1 MRHARLLATLLVWVF
16 VLSLSYGCTS
26 YASKEELQQL
36 EEQRSKVTAMEKE
49 LSDLKSNRRQMEQ
62 DLAKKQRQ
70 SEEANKEKELV
81 LQRLGEIE
89 KARKA
94 ADEAAMDA
102 EEGS

>member
-49 LSDLKSNRRQMEQ
+49 LSDLKSAVEQ
-62 DLAKKQRQ
+62 LVKKKIKPHHSIIERMRFL
-70 SEEANKEKELV
+70 EKKISRM
-81 LQRLGEIE
+81 Q
-89 KARKA
+89 
-94 ADEAAMDA
+94 
-102 EEGS
+102 